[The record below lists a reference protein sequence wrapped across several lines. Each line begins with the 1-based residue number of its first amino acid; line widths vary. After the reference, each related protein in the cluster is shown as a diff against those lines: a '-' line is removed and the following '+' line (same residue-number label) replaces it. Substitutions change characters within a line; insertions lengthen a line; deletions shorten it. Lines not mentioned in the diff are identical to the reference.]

1 MAIVNEEILDANV
14 RHQIYLQRLS
24 TSKVKEIIKIVEASE
39 REIVQFLL
47 NKELTEF
54 SQTRL
59 KAILSEVRAIN
70 KGLYTYLSDN
80 LKSSLP
86 ELAEYESDFQYNLI
100 KSSLPIELNLAKPSL
115 DLLKSL
121 VTSKPMQGR
130 FILDELKDLTKQKTV
145 LIEKAL
151 RLGLIEGET
160 TPQIIRR
167 IRGTK
172 SLNYKDGVLYRS
184 RSDIERLVRTS
195 ITHITARARDS
206 LFQANADVVKGWLF
220 VATLDNRTS
229 KICIS
234 LDGTKYDV
242 GKGPMPPRHPNC
254 RSTSSPIL
262 KSWKELGLDLNE
274 IPASKRPFVTEKLT
288 GTVPDNVNYQNWL
301 RRQPE
306 GFVEDVLGKTKAK
319 LFTDGKM
326 SADKFFDYSGK
337 ELTLKELRKSEANLF
352 AKLQL

>member
-1 MAIVNEEILDANV
+1 MASVNEEIFDANV

-24 TSKVKEIIKIVEASE
+24 TSQVKEIIKIVEDVEVELAN
-39 REIVQFLL
+39 FL
-47 NKELTEF
+47 NSKELSNF

-59 KAILSEVRAIN
+59 KSLLSEIRRIN
-70 KGLYTYLSDN
+70 KGLYKN
-80 LKSSLP
+80 LENNLNNSLP
-86 ELAEYESDFQYNLI
+86 ELAEYEADFQYNLI
-100 KSSLPIELNLAKPSL
+100 KSALPIEINLTRPSI

-145 LIEKAL
+145 LIEKSL

-195 ITHITARARDS
+195 ITHITSRARDS
-206 LFQANADVVKGWLF
+206 LFQANGDVIKSWRF

-234 LDGTKYDV
+234 LDGTEHDV

-262 KSWKELGLDLNE
+262 KSWQELGLDLNE

-288 GTVPDNVNYQNWL
+288 GTVPDNVTYQDWL
-301 RRQPE
+301 KRQNQ

-326 SADKFFDYSGK
+326 GVDKFFDHSGK
-337 ELTLKELRKSEANLF
+337 ELTLKKLRKSEAKLF
-352 AKLQL
+352 AKLQI